1 LSSKDLQLLKAALDG
16 DMAAFEELVS
26 SNYSHIY
33 NLCYRMMRN
42 QQDAE
47 DMLQESMLKAWR
59 KLKSFKQSSSFSTWL
74 HRIAVN
80 TCLDTIRKNKKKKS
94 VSVEEM
100 DEFGKHIVDDK
111 ASNFEDAT
119 LEKDVVQNAL
129 SQLKERERIIIIL
142 KDVQGYSYEEIAQIL
157 ECPMGTVRSRLSR
170 ARATMV
176 KILNSMEQNCYNM
189 RQNKRKR
196 I

>member
-1 LSSKDLQLLKAALDG
+1 LSSKDLQLLKKALDG

-80 TCLDTIRKNKKKKS
+80 TCLDALRKNKKNNS
-94 VSVEEM
+94 VSVDEM
-100 DEFGKHIVDDK
+100 DEFGKHIVDDET
-111 ASNFEDAT
+111 SNFEDVT
-119 LEKDVVQNAL
+119 IQKDVVHNAL
-129 SQLKERERIIIIL
+129 SQLKDRERIIIVL
-142 KDVQGYSYEEIAQIL
+142 KDVQGYSYEEIAKIFR
-157 ECPMGTVRSRLSR
+157 CPMGTVRSRISR
-170 ARATMV
+170 ARASMIN
-176 KILNSMEQNCYNM
+176 ILNSMEQNCYSM

>member
-1 LSSKDLQLLKAALDG
+1 MSGRDLQLYKMALDG

-26 SNYSHIY
+26 SNYTHIY
-33 NLCYRMMRN
+33 NLCCRMMRN
-42 QQDAE
+42 RQDAE

-74 HRIAVN
+74 HKIAIN
-80 TCLDTIRKNKKKKS
+80 NCLDAIRKRKDKQFS
-94 VSVEEM
+94 IDEM
-100 DEFGKHIVDDK
+100 DEYGKHIADG
-111 ASNFEDAT
+111 ASSEFDERAIQRNMI
-119 LEKDVVQNAL
+119 KNAL
-129 SQLKERERIIIIL
+129 MQLKECDRVIIVL
-142 KDVQGYSYEEIAQIL
+142 KDVQGYCYDEIAEIL

-170 ARATMV
+170 ARTTMV
-176 KILNSMEQNCYNM
+176 NILNQMEQNDSFM